1 MINYKRVRRIKTA
14 IYIFLLLLFL
24 LPSILLLV
32 VSIRM
37 LRIMPE
43 LKRVIA
49 ESNSAYVQMQEEA
62 PSAALPSEK
71 EAPASEPAILPV
83 PQGTSQA
90 ADAPSPGVMQSES
103 PASEVEDTSRGK
115 SPLAVLVAPDSQP
128 VEHKPVESS
137 PEQSA
142 VLSSYEDILQAPN
155 TGLPR

>member
-37 LRIMPE
+37 LRILPE

-90 ADAPSPGVMQSES
+90 AAAPGSDVLSEN